1 MKKRLV
7 SLVCA
12 VGLSF
17 AVLPFSGCGPRG
29 NDIDINKTQL
39 YVGTL
44 NQGIGMEWLEKAADR
59 FEAYY
64 ANTPFEEGKVG
75 VQIIPEPVDG
85 AASLINTFRHERV
98 EVVFNEGVD
107 YDAWVKQGLL
117 LEITDVVSGE
127 NADLSAYGD
136 PEGTTIESKMDSAA
150 SSYYKQDDKYY
161 AIPFYQATNGIMY
174 NIDLWEKNG
183 YYFKEGGGWTGN
195 VAEATVGQDN
205 KKGTFDD
212 GLPRT
217 FDDFYTLCEHI
228 KNDGTDTIPIGWTGA
243 YDLSYINAFLFCM
256 AADIDGAE
264 QFRLN
269 FTFDG
274 DAEGLIT
281 GFDSDGKPIISDKSE
296 PIEPQTGYKLYK
308 QQGKFYALSFIENII
323 DRGYYSPKLLNN
335 QTVEHTIM
343 QSYFVTTEEYGGTVL
358 GQDVAMMIEGTWWFN
373 ESRNYL
379 AVNESKGG
387 GKYNQQFGIMPLPKP
402 TEEHVK
408 DGYTMFDNKSSAC
421 FINANIAESKIELAK
436 EFIKFV
442 HSNESLIEFTETVSM
457 TKPYTYSIDESSSNL
472 APYAQQLIE
481 VTQASDLVYPFSN
494 SNMYTRRRGTL
505 LSSTVWAT
513 MIGEHSYNHPTTDF
527 KDGVSAVDY
536 FNNLLFADP
545 DYWQNI
551 FEYDF

>member
-1 MKKRLV
+1 MNKKLI
-7 SLVCA
+7 SLLCVFSITFT
-12 VGLSF
+12 VFPL
-17 AVLPFSGCGPRG
+17 SGCNSGREE
-29 NDIDINKTQL
+29 INTNQTQL

-64 ANTPFEEGKVG
+64 ANTSFEEGKVG
-75 VQIIPEPVDG
+75 VQVIPEPVDG

-117 LEITDVVSGE
+117 LDITDAVSGE
-127 NADLSAYGD
+127 KADLSAYGD
-136 PEGTTIESKMDSAA
+136 PEGTTIESKMDEAA
-150 SSYYKQDDKYY
+150 ISYYKQDEKYY

-183 YYFKEGGGWTGN
+183 YYFKEGGGWTN
-195 VAEATVGQDN
+195 DIKQATAGQDG
-205 KKGTFDD
+205 KKGTYDD

-217 FDDFYTLCEHI
+217 FDDFYSLCEHI
-228 KNDGTDTIPIGWTGA
+228 QDDGTGTIPLGWTGA

-269 FTFDG
+269 FTYEG
-274 DAEGLIT
+274 NAEGLIT
-281 GFDSDGKPIISDKSE
+281 GFNGDVPIISNTSE
-296 PIEPQTGYKLYK
+296 PITPQTGYKLYK
-308 QQGKFYALSFIENII
+308 QQGKFYALNFIENII

-343 QSYFVTTEEYGGTVL
+343 QSYFVTTKEYGGTAL
-358 GQDVAMMIEGTWWFN
+358 NQDVAMMIEGTWWFN
-373 ESRNYL
+373 EARNYL
-379 AVNESKGG
+379 NVNESKGG
-387 GKYNQQFGIMPLPKP
+387 GKYNQKFGLMPLPKP
-402 TEEHVK
+402 TEAHVK
-408 DGYTMFDNKSSAC
+408 NGYTMFDNKSSAC

-442 HSNESLIEFTETVSM
+442 HSNDSLVEFTETVSM
-457 TKPYTYSIDESSSNL
+457 TKPYDYQIDTNDSKL
-472 APYAQQLIE
+472 TPYAKQLVE
-481 VTQASDLVYPFSN
+481 VTQNSELVYPFSD

-505 LSSTVWAT
+505 LSSTVWAV

-527 KDGVSAVDY
+527 KEGVSSVDY

-545 DYWQNI
+545 EYWQNI
-551 FEYDF
+551 FEFDF

>member
-117 LEITDVVSGE
+117 LEITDVVNGE

-150 SSYYKQDDKYY
+150 ISYYKQDDKYY

-243 YDLSYINAFLFCM
+243 YDLSYINACLFCM

-296 PIEPQTGYKLYK
+296 PITPQTGYKLYK
-308 QQGKFYALSFIENII
+308 QQGKFYALSFIENI
-323 DRGYYSPKLLNN
+323 
-335 QTVEHTIM
+335 
-343 QSYFVTTEEYGGTVL
+343 
-358 GQDVAMMIEGTWWFN
+358 
-373 ESRNYL
+373 
-379 AVNESKGG
+379 
-387 GKYNQQFGIMPLPKP
+387 
-402 TEEHVK
+402 
-408 DGYTMFDNKSSAC
+408 
-421 FINANIAESKIELAK
+421 
-436 EFIKFV
+436 
-442 HSNESLIEFTETVSM
+442 FTEPLYFAGYIPTPVVS
-457 TKPYTYSIDESSSNL
+457 
-472 APYAQQLIE
+472 
-481 VTQASDLVYPFSN
+481 YPFLYILN
-494 SNMYTRRRGTL
+494 QPAKNRRLKR
-505 LSSTVWAT
+505 
-513 MIGEHSYNHPTTDF
+513 
-527 KDGVSAVDY
+527 K
-536 FNNLLFADP
+536 FADKRVNRLTQHIRIIQFYGKIRP
-545 DYWQNI
+545 EFQLTRKVPHDHLKERIYRFNTETAIIVNNI
-551 FEYDF
+551 M